1 MKTNF
6 SSKTQQAE
14 SPIALIFIKFTWY
27 HKLNLFISFFI
38 STPHDFCK
46 MKTKIHKSALS
57 HTHYDVAMEEIRAY
71 KLRTNI
77 KEMKGHIGDKK
88 QKSKKR

>member
-1 MKTNF
+1 
-6 SSKTQQAE
+6 
-14 SPIALIFIKFTWY
+14 
-27 HKLNLFISFFI
+27 
-38 STPHDFCK
+38 